1 MRILVTGITGF
12 AGRYLAEHLI
22 EHLPEATVWGLV
34 RWNSETEL
42 LGPVA
47 PLIRFVEGDLMDAP
61 SLVRALRAS
70 RPDVLFHLAAASTVS
85 SSWITPAEVLQ
96 VNAVGEVHLLE
107 ALRSL
112 DMEPR
117 VVVAC
122 SGEEYGALP
131 AHLLPATEETPLA
144 PVSPYGV
151 SKAAQDLLAGQY
163 ASAYAL
169 PIVRLRLFNHTGPR
183 RPSRFV
189 ASSFAR
195 QIAEIEAGQRPPRL
209 EVGDLEVVRDF
220 TDVRDVA
227 RAYRLAASRGKPG
240 AVYNVC
246 SGRPVTI
253 RQLLDRLLAMS
264 DEAVEVRVDPG
275 RLRTADI
282 PELWGSHRLFTEVT
296 GWEPVIP
303 LEQTLHDLLEWW
315 RREVRSGSG
324 VGGSG
329 Q

>member
-12 AGRYLAEHLI
+12 AGRYLAEHLV
-22 EHLPEATVWGLV
+22 ERVPEAAIWGLV
-34 RWNSETEL
+34 RWNSEIEA

-47 PLIRFVEGDLMDAP
+47 PLIRFVEGDLADAP
-61 SLVRALRAS
+61 SLMRALRTAQ
-70 RPDVLFHLAAASTVS
+70 PDVLFHLAAASTVS

-96 VNAVGEVHLLE
+96 VNAVGQVHLLE

-112 DMEPR
+112 DMAPR
-117 VVVAC
+117 LVVAC
-122 SGEEYGALP
+122 SGEEYGAVP
-131 AHLLPATEETPLA
+131 PEQLPATEATPLA

-163 ASAYAL
+163 ASAYAM

-183 RPSRFV
+183 RPPRFV

-209 EVGDLEVVRDF
+209 EVGDLDVVRDF
-220 TDVRDVA
+220 TDVRDVV
-227 RAYRLAASRGKPG
+227 RAYWLAASQGKPG

-282 PELWGSHRLFTEVT
+282 LKLWGSHRRFTEAT

-315 RREVRSGSG
+315 RREISGKAG
-324 VGGSG
+324 REGPR

>member
-1 MRILVTGITGF
+1 MRILITGITGF
-12 AGRYLAEHLI
+12 AGRFLAEHLI
-22 EHLPEATVWGLV
+22 ERVPEASVWGLV
-34 RWNSETEL
+34 RWDSETEA
-42 LGPVA
+42 LGPIA
-47 PLIRFVEGDLMDAP
+47 PLIRFVEGDLTDAA
-61 SLVRALRAS
+61 SLIRALRGAQ
-70 RPDVLFHLAAASTVS
+70 PEILFHLAAASTVS
-85 SSWITPAEVLQ
+85 SSWVTPAEVLQ
-96 VNAVGEVHLLE
+96 VNAVGQVNLLE
-107 ALRSL
+107 ALRNL
-112 DMEPR
+112 DLAPK

-122 SGEEYGALP
+122 SGEAYGAVP
-131 AHLLPATEETPLA
+131 ASELPATEDTPLA

-163 ASAYAL
+163 AASYAM

-183 RPSRFV
+183 RASRFV

-209 EVGDLEVVRDF
+209 EVGALDVVRDF

-227 RAYRLAASRGKPG
+227 RAYWLAATRGSAG
-240 AVYNVC
+240 EVYNIC
-246 SGRPVTI
+246 SGRPVSI

-264 DEAVEVRVDPG
+264 EETVEVRVDPG

-282 PELWGSHRLFTEVT
+282 PELWGRFDRFKGAT

-315 RREVRSGSG
+315 RREVRRTAESGDG
-324 VGGSG
+324 P
-329 Q
+329 

>member
-12 AGRYLAEHLI
+12 AGRYLAEHLV
-22 EHLPEATVWGLV
+22 ERLPDAAIWGLV
-34 RWNSETEL
+34 RWNSEIEA

-47 PLIRFVEGDLMDAP
+47 PLIRFVEGDLADAP
-61 SLVRALRAS
+61 SLMRALRTAQ
-70 RPDVLFHLAAASTVS
+70 PDVLFHLAAASTVS

-96 VNAVGEVHLLE
+96 VNAVGQVHLLE

-112 DMEPR
+112 EMAPR
-117 VVVAC
+117 LVVAC
-122 SGEEYGALP
+122 SGEEYGAVP
-131 AHLLPATEETPLA
+131 SEQLPATEATPLA

-163 ASAYAL
+163 AAAYAM
-169 PIVRLRLFNHTGPR
+169 PIVRLRFFNHTGPR
-183 RPSRFV
+183 RPPRFV

-209 EVGDLEVVRDF
+209 KVGDLDVVRDF
-220 TDVRDVA
+220 TDVRDVV
-227 RAYRLAASRGKPG
+227 RAYWLAASQGKPG

-282 PELWGSHRLFTEVT
+282 PELWGSHRCFTEAT

-315 RREVRSGSG
+315 RREVAGKA
-324 VGGSG
+324 GGEGPG